1 MITRKDLIKIFMKK
15 LSIKSLLFVLLGGG
29 AFICL
34 CLCVVMLFIL
44 SGAENVDGLV
54 AIVCTF
60 AVLMPTALLTSAFLL
75 ARSISKPL
83 GFLAGCISDIAETGN
98 IFLDDY
104 AYKQTKVLN
113 GRKDEIGKI
122 SRSIGDM
129 LAMFRDKIK
138 SLNAVKDGD
147 LTTIINCRSQK
158 DTVGSALVKMT
169 ESLNIMFV
177 DIQDASNHMAQG
189 SFKMNDDVLALAE
202 VTSEQADEIGSL
214 SGQIGKVAEQ
224 TARNSEMAAE
234 SSQLSLAIKEL
245 AQKGGEQMTQ
255 MTDAVSQ
262 INESSRAISRVIKII
277 DSIAFQTNILALNA
291 AVEAARAGEAGK
303 GFAVVAD
310 EVRNLAS
317 KSAEAAK
324 ETGDLI
330 ANSLEK
336 AELGSQIA
344 EETAASLHEI
354 VERITESTELAVKI
368 ARSSEAQATAIAGI
382 DKGIEKINTTVQ
394 KNSHTAEES
403 ARDSKEISLQS
414 ERLAE
419 FIGKFKIKT

>member
-1 MITRKDLIKIFMKK
+1 MKK
-15 LSIKSLLFVLLGGG
+15 LSIKVLLFALLGGT
-29 AFICL
+29 AALSLVLSVI
-34 CLCVVMLFIL
+34 MLFML
-44 SGAENVDGLV
+44 SGDVNYGGLFV
-54 AIVCTF
+54 VVCVF
-60 AVLMPTALLTSAFLL
+60 GILMPSVLLAVAFLL
-75 ARSISKPL
+75 SRRLSSPL
-83 GFLAGCISDIAETGN
+83 GFLAKCISDIAETGN
-98 IFLDDY
+98 IFLDDN
-104 AYKQTKVLN
+104 AYKQTKILN
-113 GRKDEIGKI
+113 KRTDEIGKI
-122 SRSIGDM
+122 SRSVGDM

-147 LTTIINCRSQK
+147 LTTSINCRSQK

-169 ESLNIMFV
+169 ESLNVMFV

-202 VTSEQADEIGSL
+202 VTGEQADEIGLL
-214 SGQIGKVAEQ
+214 SEQIGQIAEQ
-224 TARNSEMAAE
+224 TAKNSELAAE
-234 SSQLSLAIKEL
+234 SSELSLSVKEL
-245 AQKGGEQMTQ
+245 AEKGGEQMSQ
-255 MTDAVSQ
+255 MTQAVSQ
-262 INESSRAISRVIKII
+262 INESSREIGKVIKII

-324 ETGDLI
+324 DTGDLI

-336 AELGSQIA
+336 AQLGSHIA
-344 EETAASLHEI
+344 EETAASLREI
-354 VERITESTELAVKI
+354 AERITESTELAVEI
-368 ARSSEAQATAIAGI
+368 ARSSGAQAAAIADINKGI
-382 DKGIEKINTTVQ
+382 DKINGTVQ

-419 FIGKFKIKT
+419 FIGKFKIKA